1 MQNIIENAT
10 IIYVDGLKEIFDAI
24 ILKENGIY
32 AGHIKSVNKDKK
44 EFINHS
50 YIPRNQIKKIIFL
63 TENGEIKDIDFK
75 KPNRE
80 ENIKWIRK

>member
-1 MQNIIENAT
+1 MSNVIENAT
-10 IIYVDGLKEIFDAI
+10 IIYMNDLKEIFDAI

-32 AGHIKSVNKDKK
+32 TGHIKLLNEDKK

-63 TENGEIKDIDFK
+63 TEDGEIKDIDFK
-75 KPNRE
+75 KSNM
-80 ENIKWIRK
+80 